1 MTGRIISVGLYTPD
15 FHRYPDQFVAL
26 TILGLSGAVSHDP
39 SAALYIDGKLV
50 AAAEEERFIRDK
62 HAKGR
67 MPVEAAKFCLDFAGI
82 KPADVDAVAIPFAP
96 ISLFEKARWHYAKRY
111 WYAPDRGIDAIF
123 NGNRRYR
130 RYRGRIEGCLR
141 ELGFDLNKTEIV
153 PVEHHLTHASSAYHC
168 SGFTEKTAI
177 LGIDGKGEYA
187 TTFFGY
193 GENGRIHKIKEFYD
207 PDSLGGLYGA
217 ITEYLGFE
225 MLDGEY
231 KVMGMAPYGDPTRY
245 DFSRLAKFEN
255 GELVVNTDYVNVIG
269 LRRYKEKADGKNK
282 GYYFSPKLIEWLG
295 PMRHGDI
302 ADDPYIHYAASMQ
315 KLFEDLSLQMMDY
328 YLGDIL
334 RETGK
339 LVFAGGGALNV
350 KLNQKIIAR
359 PEVKELFVQPASGDA
374 GTAIGAAS
382 YVSVQRGMPV
392 EKMEHVYLGP
402 RYTNEQI
409 IAACEAHPEKPQWQK
424 VGAGGTAVPQLIAKI
439 LADGNPV
446 AWFQGRLEFGPRAL
460 GGRSILGCPS
470 VAGVADRINAQ
481 IKFRERWRPFCPSM
495 LDRVGPQ
502 MLQSDH
508 PAPFM
513 TFTFEVSEEWKTR
526 VPEVVHEDGTSRAQV
541 LKRDYNPRYYD
552 LMVELEKLTGNGVV
566 LNTSLNR
573 RGEPMIC
580 SPTDALN
587 MFFGSDLQYL
597 IMEDIL
603 VVKAPADRE

>member
-1 MTGRIISVGLYTPD
+1 
-15 FHRYPDQFVAL
+15 VAL
-26 TILGLSGAVSHDP
+26 TVLGLSGAVSHDP

-67 MPVEAAKFCLDFAGI
+67 MPSESAQFCLDFAGI
-82 KPADVDAVAIPFAP
+82 KPSDVDVVAIPFAP
-96 ISLFEKARWHYAKRY
+96 ISFFEKARWHYAKRY
-111 WYAPDRGIDAIF
+111 WYAPDRGIDAIL

-130 RYRGRIEGCLR
+130 RYRRRIEGCLQQ
-141 ELGFDLNKTEIV
+141 LGFDLNKVELV

-168 SGFTEKTAI
+168 SGFQEKTAI

-187 TTFFGY
+187 TTFFGV
-193 GENGRIHKIKEFYD
+193 GENGKITKIKEFYD

-231 KVMGMAPYGDPTRY
+231 KVMGMAPYGDPTRF

-255 GELVVNTDYVNVIG
+255 GELIVNTDYANVIG
-269 LRRYKEKADGKNK
+269 LRRYKENGK

-359 PEVKELFVQPASGDA
+359 PELKELFVQPASGDA

-382 YVSVQRGMPV
+382 YVSVQRGVPV

-402 RYTNEQI
+402 RYSNEEV
-409 IAACEAHPEKPQWQK
+409 IAACTAHPEKPQWQQIEN
-424 VGAGGTAVPQLIAKI
+424 GDTEVPRRIAKI
-439 LADGNPV
+439 LADGNPI
-446 AWFQGRLEFGPRAL
+446 AWFQGRMEFGPRAL

-470 VAGVADRINAQ
+470 VKGVADRINAQ

-495 LDRVGPQ
+495 LDTVGPQ
-502 MLQSDH
+502 MLQSEH
-508 PAPFM
+508 PAPYM
-513 TFTFEVSEEWKTR
+513 TFTFKVAEEWKTR

-541 LKRDYNPRYYD
+541 LKREFNPRYYD
-552 LMVELEKLTGNGVV
+552 LMVELENLTGNGVV

-587 MFFGSDLQYL
+587 MFYGSDLQVL
-597 IMEDIL
+597 IMEDVL
-603 VVKAPADRE
+603 VTKVIG

>member
-1 MTGRIISVGLYTPD
+1 MP
-15 FHRYPDQFVAL
+15 L
-26 TILGLSGAVSHDP
+26 TVLGLSGSLSHDP
-39 SAALYIDGKLV
+39 SAALYIDGRLV

-62 HAKGR
+62 HARGR
-67 MPVEAAKFCLDFAGI
+67 MPFEAAKFCLDFAGI
-82 KPADVDAVAIPFAP
+82 RPADVDAVAIPFAP
-96 ISLFEKARWHYAKRY
+96 ISLMEPARWHYAKRY
-111 WYAPDRGIDAIF
+111 WYAPDRALDALF

-130 RYRGRIEGCLR
+130 RYRGRILDCLAQ
-141 ELGFDLNKTEIV
+141 LGFDPAKVDLV

-193 GENGRIHKIKEFYD
+193 GENGRIHKIREFYD

-231 KVMGMAPYGDPTRY
+231 KVMGMAPYGDPDKY
-245 DFSRLAKFEN
+245 DFSRLAKFEH
-255 GELVVNTDYVNVIG
+255 GELTIDTDYANVIG
-269 LRRYKEKADGKNK
+269 LRRYKEAGK
-282 GYYFSPKLIEWLG
+282 GYYFSPKLIDWLG
-295 PMRHGDI
+295 PRRQGDI

-315 KLFEDLSLQMMDY
+315 KLFEDIALAMLDH

-334 RETGK
+334 RETGR
-339 LVFAGGGALNV
+339 LAFAGGGALNV
-350 KLNQKIIAR
+350 KLNQRIIAR
-359 PEVKELFVQPASGDA
+359 PDLKELFVQPASGDS
-374 GTAIGAAS
+374 GTAVGAAS
-382 YVSVQRGMPV
+382 YVSVQRGVPV

-402 RYTNEQI
+402 AYSNEEV
-409 IAACEAHPEKPQWQK
+409 IAACERHPAKPSWQRIAN
-424 VGAGGTAVPQLIAKI
+424 GDTEVPQRIARL
-439 LADGNPV
+439 LAEGQPV
-446 AWFQGRLEFGPRAL
+446 AWFQGRMEFGPRAL

-470 VAGVADRINAQ
+470 VPGVADRINAQ

-495 LDRVGPQ
+495 LDTVGPQ
-502 MLQSDH
+502 MLGSTH

-513 TFTFEVSEEWKTR
+513 TFTFPVAPEWKAR

-541 LKRDYNPRYYD
+541 LRREFNPRYYD
-552 LMVELEKLTGNGVV
+552 LMLEMEKLTGNGVV

-587 MFFGSDLQYL
+587 MFFGSDLRYL
-597 IMEDIL
+597 IMEDVL
-603 VVKAPADRE
+603 VTK